1 LKLRASYGLSGN
13 SNISLN
19 QYQAL
24 LGFSADYAGEG
35 AVFASTFGNN
45 ELSWETNT
53 SFDIALD
60 YGFFQG
66 AISGSIGYY
75 KRISNDLLLDV
86 PLSQTSGFSSQTR
99 NIGSL
104 ENSGIEFEFNANV
117 VNTQDFNFSIGG
129 NFATTENIV
138 TELAKDPNGDVI
150 TIQGSRRLIDVGQP
164 IDAWYLPTWA
174 GVNPQTGE
182 EEYYINGI
190 DGEKTTKWSEA
201 EQVLQG
207 GSALPT
213 LTAGLNIHFD
223 YKGFFLDANGYYAG
237 GHKVYEGWHRYINNS
252 YAGYSVQYYNGFA
265 TLLTDA
271 WRQPGDVTRNGK
283 PTTRTTPWE
292 RHSKYLYDGDFARLR
307 TVTFGY
313 DFNSSIL
320 EGLDIDALRVYVR
333 GNNLLTWQKSE
344 FQPYDP
350 EVDLGGETGLETP
363 PVKSLILGLNLKF

>member
-1 LKLRASYGLSGN
+1 LITKDFSY
-13 SNISLN
+13 
-19 QYQAL
+19 
-24 LGFSADYAGEG
+24 
-35 AVFASTFGNN
+35 
-45 ELSWETNT
+45 
-53 SFDIALD
+53 
-60 YGFFQG
+60 
-66 AISGSIGYY
+66 
-75 KRISNDLLLDV
+75 
-86 PLSQTSGFSSQTR
+86 
-99 NIGSL
+99 
-104 ENSGIEFEFNANV
+104 
-117 VNTQDFNFSIGG
+117 
-129 NFATTENIV
+129 
-138 TELAKDPNGDVI
+138 
-150 TIQGSRRLIDVGQP
+150 
-164 IDAWYLPTWA
+164 
-174 GVNPQTGE
+174 
-182 EEYYINGI
+182 
-190 DGEKTTKWSEA
+190 
-201 EQVLQG
+201 
-207 GSALPT
+207 
-213 LTAGLNIHFD
+213 
-223 YKGFFLDANGYYAG
+223 ANGFYAG